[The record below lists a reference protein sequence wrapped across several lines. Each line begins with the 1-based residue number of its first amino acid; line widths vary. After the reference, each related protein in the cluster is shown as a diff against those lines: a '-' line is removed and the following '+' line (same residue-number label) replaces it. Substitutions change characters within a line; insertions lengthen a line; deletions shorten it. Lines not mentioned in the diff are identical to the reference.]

1 LYSVRLTLFIH
12 TVYCGMNLTIVSKIN
27 IGAPNDLQTQLRKES
42 ARLWCDMVK
51 LHKYIRKRRWAW
63 PTPSSYEKHF
73 KNKYALH
80 SQTIQA
86 LIKKF
91 FANIDTTTE
100 NRKNGDR
107 KARYPF
113 RDKKRFQVVMYKQS
127 AIKVHG
133 NHIILSN
140 GKGKPKLKIKA
151 PKVIQQGKIVG
162 AELGFHE
169 LRLTIRQELDAVEN
183 AGENIVAADL
193 GVIHLAAMTD
203 GNKSEVIV
211 GRALRSLVQYRNKK
225 LAHYARLISQ
235 CKKGSRR
242 LRKLR
247 KAKARMLARNDCQQR
262 NLLHH
267 ASKQMINFCVEQDA
281 GTLVVG
287 DCINLSKNSRKKKK
301 GSRRSNQM
309 NSGNP
314 LSQLLKYAEYKG
326 KVRGVKLVKQEES
339 YTSQTCPKCGHRHK
353 PSGRIYQCKNPEC
366 DFIGIRD
373 IVGAA
378 NIKNKYENTIIKPNH
393 ILAPERA
400 KYRRPVKAPVTR
412 LNCVVPLTTGKWLNT
427 TPKTVQRLSSVD
439 GQASLE
445 LPSVA

>member
-1 LYSVRLTLFIH
+1 
-12 TVYCGMNLTIVSKIN
+12 MNLTIVSKLN
-27 IGAPNDLQTQLRKES
+27 IGSPSFLQTQLRQES
-42 ARLWCDMVK
+42 ARLWCDMVS
-51 LHKYIRKRRWAW
+51 LHKYIRKREWSW
-63 PTPSSYEKHF
+63 PTSGDYEKHF

-127 AIKVHG
+127 AIKVQG

-140 GKGKPKLKIKA
+140 GKGQPKLKIKA
-151 PKVIQQGKIVG
+151 PKTIQQGKIVG

-169 LRLTIRQELDAVEN
+169 LRLTIKHAQDTVES
-183 AGENIVAADL
+183 AGDNIVAADL

-203 GNKSEVIV
+203 GKVSEVIV

-225 LAHYARLISQ
+225 IAHYARLISQ

-247 KAKARMLARNDCQQR
+247 KAKARMLARNYRQQR

-267 ASKQMINFCVEQDA
+267 ASKQMINFCVEQNA

-301 GSRRSNQM
+301 GSSRSNQM

-326 KVRGVKLVKQEES
+326 KVRGVKLIKQEES

-366 DFIGIRD
+366 DFVGIRD

-378 NIKNKYENTIIKPNH
+378 NIKNKYENTIIKPDH
-393 ILAPERA
+393 ILPPERA

-427 TPKTVQRLSSVD
+427 TPRTVQALSSVD
-439 GQASLE
+439 GQTSLE
-445 LPSVA
+445 LSSVA

>member
-1 LYSVRLTLFIH
+1 
-12 TVYCGMNLTIVSKIN
+12 MNLTIVSKIN

-51 LHKYIRKRRWAW
+51 LHKYIRKRQWAW
-63 PTPSSYEKHF
+63 PTPGSYEKHF

-140 GKGKPKLKIKA
+140 GKGNPKLKIKA

-242 LRKLR
+242 LKKLR
-247 KAKARMLARNDCQQR
+247 RSKARMLARNDRQQR

-267 ASKQMINFCVEQDA
+267 ASKQMINFCVKQSA

-301 GSRRSNQM
+301 GSSRSNQM

-314 LSQLLKYAEYKG
+314 LSQLLNYAEYKG
-326 KVRGVKLVKQEES
+326 KVRGVKLIKQEES

-393 ILAPERA
+393 ILPPNKA

-427 TPKTVQRLSSVD
+427 TPKTVQTLSSADGQTSIELSSV
-439 GQASLE
+439 A
-445 LPSVA
+445 